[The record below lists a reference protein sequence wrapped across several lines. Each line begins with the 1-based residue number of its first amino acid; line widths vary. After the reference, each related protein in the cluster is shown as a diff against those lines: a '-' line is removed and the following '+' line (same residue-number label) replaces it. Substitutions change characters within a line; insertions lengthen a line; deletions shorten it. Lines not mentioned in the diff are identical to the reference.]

1 MLEIP
6 FIDIHTHHSS
16 HINGTL
22 SVLNCFP
29 EQIDIENNRERVISV
44 GLHPWHVDKY
54 KVPSIINQIRTIASY
69 ENILAIGEIG
79 LDRTIDTALSVQE
92 LYFLKQIEIAESL
105 NKPLIIHCV
114 KCFTELLSIKKRI
127 KASTPWL
134 IHGFRNNSQIAS
146 NLLKQNCY
154 LSFGEALLFDK
165 KNQDLFIDMP
175 LNRVFLET
183 DESENTISEIYT
195 KAAHLKDLQL
205 DVLKEKLFNNYKT
218 VFVPSNNI
226 KL

>member
-1 MLEIP
+1 MS

-16 HINGTL
+16 HIDGTL
-22 SVLNCFP
+22 SILNCFP
-29 EQIDIENNRERVISV
+29 EQIKIEDNIERVISV
-44 GLHPWHVDKY
+44 GLHPWHVDKDNAS
-54 KVPSIINQIRTIASY
+54 SIINLIQAIASHK
-69 ENILAIGEIG
+69 NVLAIGEIG

-92 LYFLKQIEIAESL
+92 MYFLKQIEIAESL
-105 NKPLIIHCV
+105 NKPLIMHCV
-114 KCFTELLSIKKRI
+114 RCFPELLSIKKRV

-134 IHGFRNNSQIAS
+134 IHGFRNNSQIACE
-146 NLLKQNCY
+146 LLKQNCY

-165 KNQDLFIDMP
+165 KNQDLFIKIP

-183 DESENTISEIYT
+183 DESEISISEIYN
-195 KAAHLKDLQL
+195 KAAQLKGLQL
-205 DVLKEKLFNNYKT
+205 EVLKEKLFNNYET